1 MSFSQFGYPYSSTS
15 QFFVATNPSTSCC
28 ESASRSPPDGSS
40 GSSPGATLC
49 CSPYENRL
57 LASARPEFSA
67 ALGRYSAPYTA
78 AASQGYANY
87 LPYGSEAPTLYTA
100 LTPQYEVKD
109 GAGSLHP
116 GIGQSAAYY
125 SYDPTLSHYQYDRYG
140 AMDFSSSA
148 RRKNA
153 TRETTSTLK
162 TWLYEHRKNPYPTK
176 GEKIMLAIITK
187 MTLTQVSTW
196 FANARRRLKKENK
209 MTWAPKNKAG
219 DERKEGPG
227 DGESDCSENKDTDF
241 KVSKDEKELRL
252 SDLEDFEDGEAEKI
266 ESGPK
271 NAQQDTPSSISKKEG
286 HPEKCDCNMTPPCSY
301 QGVVCNKVTHASS
314 RVDFLEGLLAKPSS
328 LADTSAPM
336 QLFDATEKP
345 RIWSLA
351 HTAGANVIV
360 SPPNHEL
367 KAESPDCLHGREK
380 PPVSEQCSEV
390 RPHPSGKTQTSH
402 EGLLDELP
410 QPTKIFRTTSF
421 NMQSLQLSC
430 APYPV
435 LGDTCQY
442 SSAAE
447 GSWTSMFLCKLMGE
461 NNC

>member
-15 QFFVATNPSTSCC
+15 QLFVSTKPNASCC
-28 ESASRSPPDGSS
+28 ESASRSTPDGSS
-40 GSSPGATLC
+40 GSSQAATLW
-49 CSPYENRL
+49 CSSHENRL
-57 LASARPEFSA
+57 LASTRTELNA
-67 ALGRYSAPYTA
+67 ALGRYSAPFTA
-78 AASQGYANY
+78 TSNQGYANY
-87 LPYGSEAPTLYTA
+87 MPYGAEASTLYTS
-100 LTPQYEVKD
+100 LNPQYEVKD
-109 GAGSLHP
+109 GTGALHT

-125 SYDPTLSHYQYDRYG
+125 SYDHTLGHYQYDRYG
-140 AMDFSSSA
+140 AVDFSSSA

-219 DERKEGPG
+219 EERSE
-227 DGESDCSENKDTDF
+227 DRGEREDHVPEDANVCNVENQ
-241 KVSKDEKELRL
+241 RL
-252 SDLEDFEDGEAEKI
+252 SDLEDFDQEEAEKQ
-266 ESGPK
+266 ESSPK
-271 NAQQDTPSSISKKEG
+271 NV
-286 HPEKCDCNMTPPCSY
+286 PEKDSPHCDLTEVEESEKSDCSLTPPCNFQS
-301 QGVVCNKVTHASS
+301 VSCSKLNAVTS
-314 RVDFLEGLLAKPSS
+314 RADFLEGLLPKASMI
-328 LADTSAPM
+328 ADTVVGQM
-336 QLFDATEKP
+336 QVRDATEKP

-360 SPPNHEL
+360 NPPNHDT
-367 KAESPDCLHGREK
+367 KAVSTDCLHVRTRPLVSDQCHDSK
-380 PPVSEQCSEV
+380 PLSCA
-390 RPHPSGKTQTSH
+390 RTQPSH
-402 EGLLDELP
+402 EGLSEELP
-410 QPTKIFRTTSF
+410 SSAKLFRTSTF
-421 NMQSLQLSC
+421 NVQSLQLSC

-435 LGDTCQY
+435 LGETCQY
-442 SSAAE
+442 ATGAE